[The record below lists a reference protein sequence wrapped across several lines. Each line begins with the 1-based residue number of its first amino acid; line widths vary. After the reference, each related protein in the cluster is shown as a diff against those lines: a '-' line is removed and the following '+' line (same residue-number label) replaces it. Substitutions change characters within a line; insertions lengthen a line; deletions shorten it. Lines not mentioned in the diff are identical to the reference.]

1 MNLLS
6 IRNLEVE
13 FDGAGGP
20 QRVIHGIGLDL
31 GAGEVL
37 AVVGESGSGKSV
49 TAAAILGLLP
59 ERDSRARGSV
69 RFEGRELLGLP
80 EAALN
85 GVRGAGIGIIFQ
97 NSLSSL
103 DPSFR
108 IGEQMTEGLRFRRRL
123 DAAAARAEA
132 ARWLDRVGIRDV
144 QRVLR
149 AYPHELSGGMRQ
161 RVMIAMA
168 VMGRPKL
175 LIADEPTTAL
185 DPTIQKQILDLLRDI
200 NREEGTALLV
210 ITHDFGVV
218 SYLSDRVAVMR
229 AGVVVE
235 QGATRDVLAAPAH
248 PYTAALVRAVP
259 DSAEIRRAQRQL
271 AAAPVSAA
279 TPASPVASPIA
290 PADARDDADAVL
302 VLEQVSRSFRLGG
315 GFWGKGT
322 EVAAVRP
329 TDLRIRRGEILGLIG
344 ESGSGKSTLA
354 RLAARLVDPSGGTI
368 RAHGVDVT
376 RLRGP
381 ALKAFRRRVQFVFQ
395 DSGASLNP
403 RRQIG
408 AQLADALTRLDVA
421 ASARAARD
429 LAVQALERVGLAA
442 AHLER
447 YPHEFSGGQ
456 RQRIGIA
463 RALAAQPEFVILDE
477 PTSALDVSIQAQVL
491 DLLRE
496 LRAELNLTFLFIG
509 HDLAVIESLC
519 DRVAVMERGTIV
531 ETFNAGALHE
541 HTRHP
546 VTRRLLEAVLP
557 LRRSAGEDRRS
568 AAA

>member
-6 IRNLEVE
+6 IRHLEVE

-20 QRVIHGIGLDL
+20 QRVIHGIDLDI

-59 ERDSRARGSV
+59 ERGSRARGSV

-80 EAALN
+80 ESALN

-108 IGEQMTEGLRFRRRL
+108 VGEQMTEGLRFRLGL
-123 DAAAARAEA
+123 DAPTARGEAAA
-132 ARWLDRVGIRDV
+132 WLGRVGIRDV

-229 AGVVVE
+229 AGAVVE
-235 QGATRDVLAAPAH
+235 QGPTRDVLDAPAH

-271 AAAPVSAA
+271 AAAPVTPLAPAQPPAA
-279 TPASPVASPIA
+279 GA
-290 PADARDDADAVL
+290 PADARDAGAVL
-302 VLEQVSRSFRLGG
+302 VLEQVSRNFRLGG

-329 TDLRIRRGEILGLIG
+329 TDLRVRRGEILGLIG

-354 RLAARLVDPSGGTI
+354 RLAARLIDPSGGTI

-376 RLRGP
+376 RLQGP

-403 RRQIG
+403 RRQVG
-408 AQLADALTRLDVA
+408 AQLADALTRLEVA
-421 ASARAARD
+421 ANARAARD

-463 RALAAQPEFVILDE
+463 RALATRPEFVILDE

-491 DLLRE
+491 DLLRH

-519 DRVAVMERGTIV
+519 DRVAVMERGAIV
-531 ETFNAGALHE
+531 ETFDAGALHE

-557 LRRSAGEDRRS
+557 LHRSTGGAGRRP

>member
-6 IRNLEVE
+6 IRHLEVE

-20 QRVIHGIGLDL
+20 QRVIHGIGLDI
-31 GAGEVL
+31 APGEVL

-59 ERDSRARGSV
+59 GRDSRARGSV

-80 EAALN
+80 ESALN
-85 GVRGAGIGIIFQ
+85 AVRGAGIGIIFQ

-123 DAAAARAEA
+123 DAAAARGEA
-132 ARWLDRVGIRDV
+132 AAWLARVGIRDV
-144 QRVLR
+144 PRVLR

-229 AGVVVE
+229 AGTVVG
-235 QGATRDVLAAPAH
+235 QGPTRDVLAAPAH

-259 DSAEIRRAQRQL
+259 DSAEIRRARRQL
-271 AAAPVSAA
+271 AAASEAPAGAA
-279 TPASPVASPIA
+279 LSPVPDA
-290 PADARDDADAVL
+290 PAHAGDGEAVL
-302 VLEQVSRSFRLGG
+302 VLEQVSRDFRLGG

-329 TDLRIRRGEILGLIG
+329 TDLRVRRGEILGLIG

-354 RLAARLVDPSGGTI
+354 RLAARLIDPSGGTV

-376 RLRGP
+376 RLRGA
-381 ALKAFRRRVQFVFQ
+381 ALKPFRRRVQFVFQ

-403 RRQIG
+403 RRPIG
-408 AQLADALTRLDVA
+408 AQLTDALTRLDVA
-421 ASARAARD
+421 ADARAARD

-442 AHLER
+442 AHLAR

-463 RALAAQPEFVILDE
+463 RALATQPEFVILDE

-491 DLLRE
+491 DLLRH

-519 DRVAVMERGTIV
+519 DRVAVMERGSIV
-531 ETFNAGALHE
+531 ETFDADALHE

-557 LRRSAGEDRRS
+557 LHRSAGEHRRP